1 MFNDFFPVLQGWD
14 LNTIYEF
21 MVTPEKIHIKK
32 IKKAMKA
39 VILILS
45 QF

>member
-1 MFNDFFPVLQGWD
+1 MIFSSVTRLGFEHNLW
-14 LNTIYEF
+14 IYGNSQKE
-21 MVTPEKIHIKK
+21 IHIKK

>member
-1 MFNDFFPVLQGWD
+1 MIFSSVTRLGFEHNLW
-14 LNTIYEF
+14 IYGNSRKD
-21 MVTPEKIHIKK
+21 TY
-32 IKKAMKA
+32 KKAMKG